1 MDIQTFILLCVTG
14 ILAGFIAGGMGVGG
28 GIIIVPAL
36 MLLFGMTQ
44 HEAQGTSLAV
54 LLPPVSIL
62 ALISY
67 HKKGF
72 VNYRFAL
79 ILIAAF
85 MIGSYLGGLFAVHLP
100 EKELKKLFGVLL
112 LIAGIRMIFGK

>member
-1 MDIQTFILLCVTG
+1 MEIQSFILLCLTG
-14 ILAGFIAGGMGVGG
+14 IVAGVIAGGLGVGG
-28 GIIIVPAL
+28 GILIVPVL
-36 MLLFGMTQ
+36 VLLFGMTQ

-72 VNYRFAL
+72 VNYKFAA
-79 ILIAAF
+79 ILIVTF
-85 MIGSYLGGLFAVHLP
+85 IIGSYLGGLFAVHLP
-100 EKELKKLFGVLL
+100 EKELKKIFGVLL
-112 LIAGIRMIFGK
+112 LLAGIKMIFEK

>member
-1 MDIQTFILLCVTG
+1 MDIQHLLLLCLTG
-14 ILAGFIAGGMGVGG
+14 ILAGIIAGSMGVGG
-28 GIIIVPAL
+28 GILIVPAL
-36 MLLFGMTQ
+36 VLIFGMTQ

-72 VNYRFAL
+72 VNYKFAL
-79 ILIAAF
+79 ILIITF
-85 MIGSYLGGLFAVHLP
+85 IIGSYLGGLFAVSIP
-100 EKELKKLFGVLL
+100 EKELKKIFGILL
-112 LIAGIRMIFGK
+112 LLASIKMIFEK

>member
-1 MDIQTFILLCVTG
+1 MEIQNFILLCLTG
-14 ILAGFIAGGMGVGG
+14 ILAGVIAGGMGVGG
-28 GIIIVPAL
+28 GILIVPVL
-36 MLLFGMTQ
+36 VFLFGMTQ

-72 VNYRFAL
+72 VNYKFAA
-79 ILIAAF
+79 ILIVTF
-85 MIGSYLGGLFAVHLP
+85 IIGSYLGGLFAVHLP
-100 EKELKKLFGVLL
+100 EKELKRIFGVLL
-112 LIAGIRMIFGK
+112 LLAGIKMIFEK

>member
-1 MDIQTFILLCVTG
+1 MDIQNFILLCLTG
-14 ILAGFIAGGMGVGG
+14 IVAGVVAGGMGVGG
-28 GIIIVPAL
+28 GIIIVPVL
-36 MLLFGMTQ
+36 VLFFGMTQ

-72 VNYRFAL
+72 VNYKFAM
-79 ILIAAF
+79 ILIVAF
-85 MIGSYLGGLFAVHLP
+85 MIGSYLGGLFAVRLP
-100 EKELKKLFGVLL
+100 ERELKKIFGVLL
-112 LIAGIRMIFGK
+112 LLAGVRMIFGK

>member
-1 MDIQTFILLCVTG
+1 MDIQNLLLLCLTG
-14 ILAGFIAGGMGVGG
+14 VLAGIIAGSMGVGG
-28 GIIIVPAL
+28 GILIVPIL
-36 MLLFGMTQ
+36 VLVFGMTQ

-72 VNYRFAL
+72 VNYKFAF
-79 ILIAAF
+79 ILIITF
-85 MIGSYLGGLFAVHLP
+85 IIGSYIGGLFAIHIP
-100 EKELKKLFGVLL
+100 EKELKKIFGILL
-112 LIAGIRMIFGK
+112 LLAGIKMIFGK

>member
-1 MDIQTFILLCVTG
+1 MEIHNFILLCLTG
-14 ILAGFIAGGMGVGG
+14 ILAGVIAGGMGVGG
-28 GIIIVPAL
+28 GILIVPVL
-36 MLLFGMTQ
+36 VFLFGMTQ

-72 VNYRFAL
+72 VNYKFAA
-79 ILIAAF
+79 ILIVTF
-85 MIGSYLGGLFAVHLP
+85 IIGSYLGGLFAVNLP
-100 EKELKKLFGVLL
+100 EKELKRIFGVLL
-112 LIAGIRMIFGK
+112 LLAGIKMIFEK

>member
-1 MDIQTFILLCVTG
+1 MEIQNFILLCLTG
-14 ILAGFIAGGMGVGG
+14 ILAGVIAGGMGVGG
-28 GIIIVPAL
+28 GILIVPVL
-36 MLLFGMTQ
+36 VFLFGMTQ

-72 VNYRFAL
+72 VNYKFAA
-79 ILIAAF
+79 ILIVTF
-85 MIGSYLGGLFAVHLP
+85 IIGSYLGGLFAVNLP
-100 EKELKKLFGVLL
+100 EKELKRIFGMLL
-112 LIAGIRMIFGK
+112 LLAGIKMIFEK